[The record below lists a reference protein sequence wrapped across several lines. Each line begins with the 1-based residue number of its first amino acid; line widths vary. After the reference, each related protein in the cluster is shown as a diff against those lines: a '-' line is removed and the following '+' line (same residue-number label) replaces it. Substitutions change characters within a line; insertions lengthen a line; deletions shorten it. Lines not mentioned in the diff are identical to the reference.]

1 MGSGKLSG
9 KLNESLT
16 KCLWGI
22 WDELV
27 SQTWGRGGG
36 GGGKG
41 NISLLL
47 VTSCYGNQDQFWLD
61 GPLGL
66 VS

>member
-9 KLNESLT
+9 KLNKSLK
-16 KCLWGI
+16 KCWWVFGMN
-22 WDELV
+22 WYPKP
-27 SQTWGRGGG
+27 GGE

-41 NISLLL
+41 NTSLLL

>member
-16 KCLWGI
+16 KCWWGI

-27 SQTWGRGGG
+27 SQTWGRV

-41 NISLLL
+41 NTSLLL